1 MLHCLKPLF
10 TKKIILRLYLPLAI
24 AGLFIFFFCYHKVAQ
39 HAKGRT
45 YYSVKEVPY
54 NRVGLLLG
62 TCKLMKDKKTINP
75 FWQFRVEAAYRLWK
89 AKKIEKLLVSGDIGW
104 YGQNELED
112 FREAFLALGIPDS
125 AMVFDYVGFRTHD
138 SVIRCKEVFG
148 QKKVTIISQEFHN
161 ERALYIADHFGLEAV
176 GYNAEMVS
184 FRDNIRNSIR
194 ERLARILL
202 FMDLYVLDSEPHIL
216 GRKVVIP

>member
-1 MLHCLKPLF
+1 
-10 TKKIILRLYLPLAI
+10 
-24 AGLFIFFFCYHKVAQ
+24 
-39 HAKGRT
+39 
-45 YYSVKEVPY
+45 
-54 NRVGLLLG
+54 
-62 TCKLMKDKKTINP
+62 MKDKKTINP